1 MDNNQLFRDAV
12 MLRTYCREV
21 DGKLETPDQVYQRVL
36 AAFETYYKEQI
47 DVVPWFRENPHWKQ
61 GWFERMRTG
70 KALPAGRMLWS
81 MGSSTVEKEGFLPL
95 MNCAFVPFDRPVR
108 PLVFMC
114 KMLMLGCGVGFSV
127 ESRFIDSLG
136 SAFFAARLKS
146 SSSHEGTIRRDDTD
160 TDPACWRV
168 EDSREGW
175 FYFIEHVIQQAI
187 KHKNVVYSLSLLR
200 PEGSPIKGFGG
211 RSGDP
216 AKLGQIAERVYWLIS
231 AADRHDQLVETYY
244 DAACS
249 LGELIVS
256 GNVRRSALIA
266 IGDASDER
274 FLSLKKFSN
283 FKTKPWR
290 AFCNNSVNVSAFD
303 QLGKAYWNTFNG
315 DSEPYGWVNVTK
327 SRGYD
332 QLRRFETK
340 ADYVLPEGFNPC
352 AEQPLAPYEVCCLG
366 EINLLAHQEE
376 DDLYESMVLCY
387 FFCKFAYTLGA
398 VHEHET
404 NLVCHKNQRIGIS
417 LSGIAASHV
426 TVLARAVKALS
437 RLRHL
442 DDAVSRATFVNPS
455 IALSTVK
462 PGGTLSKV
470 SGCCGAGIHRPYAQ
484 YQIRRVRFPANSR
497 MLPWFKKCGLHIEPA
512 LGDAST
518 MVVSFYLKNVVPR
531 DGNFADWV
539 ATDQGFKE
547 TVELVALVQETW
559 SDNAVSCTVYYDKE
573 KVDTLVKPVVKEYFD
588 KLKCFS
594 GLPYYG
600 HGFPQAPE
608 EQITEEQ
615 YLAFVAG
622 TNPVPYEGQAD
633 EDHETPVDF
642 GLCGI
647 NGACSDR

>member
-95 MNCAFVPFDRPVR
+95 MNCAFVPFDDPVR

-127 ESRFIDSLG
+127 ESRFMNDLRHKFYKMRTMGYYQEGFIRR
-136 SAFFAARLKS
+136 AS
-146 SSSHEGTIRRDDTD
+146 SSKEKK
-160 TDPACWRV
+160 CWAV
-168 EDSREGW
+168 PDSREGW
-175 FYFIEHVIQQAI
+175 FYFIEHVIVRAI
-187 KHKNVVYSLSLLR
+187 QHKNVVYSLELLR

-216 AKLGQIAERVYWLIS
+216 GKLGQIAERIYDLIS
-231 AADRHDQLVETYY
+231 GVEDSDQMVETYY
-244 DAACS
+244 DVACS

-290 AFCNNSVNVSAFD
+290 AFCNNSVNVRKFEDLS
-303 QLGKAYWNTFNG
+303 GAYWDTFNG
-315 DSEPYGWVNVTK
+315 ESEPYGWVNV
-327 SRGYD
+327 
-332 QLRRFETK
+332 ETSQYQDMTTMLDTLS
-340 ADYVLPEGFNPC
+340 DYVLPEGFNPC

-376 DDLYESMVLCY
+376 DDLFESMVLCY

-398 VHEHET
+398 AKEHRT
-404 NLVCHKNQRIGIS
+404 HLVCHRNQRIGIS

-426 TVLARAVKALS
+426 TVLARAVKALK
-437 RLRHL
+437 RLRTL

-594 GLPYYG
+594 GLPYFG

-608 EQITEEQ
+608 EEITEQE